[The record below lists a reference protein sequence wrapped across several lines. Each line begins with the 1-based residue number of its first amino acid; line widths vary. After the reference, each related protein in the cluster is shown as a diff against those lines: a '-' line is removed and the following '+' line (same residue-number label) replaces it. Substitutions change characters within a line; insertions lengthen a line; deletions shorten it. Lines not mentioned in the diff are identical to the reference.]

1 MEIKKKVQD
10 AINRQI
16 NRELYSAYLYLSMQS
31 YFESINLKGFANW
44 MKVQVQEEL
53 THAMKLYDYLFQR
66 GGRIILQPIEAP
78 PGEWSSPLDVFEKT
92 YEHEQAVTSLIND
105 LVELANSEKDHATY
119 NMLLW
124 FVSEQV
130 EEENNV
136 SNLTKKIKLM
146 KDAPGGIFM
155 LDKELATR
163 IVTTPASSE
172 TN

>member
-1 MEIKKKVQD
+1 MVIKEKVQD

-16 NRELYSAYLYLSMQS
+16 NREIYSAYLYLSMQS
-31 YFESINLKGFANW
+31 YFESVNLKGFANW

-66 GGRIILQPIEAP
+66 GGRVILQPIEAP
-78 PGEWSSPLDVFEKT
+78 PGDWSSPLGVFEET
-92 YEHEQAVTSLIND
+92 YEHEQVVTSSIND
-105 LVELANSEKDHATY
+105 LVELAHSEKDHASY
-119 NMLLW
+119 NMLQW

-130 EEENNV
+130 EEEDNA
-136 SNLTKKIKLM
+136 SNLIEKIKLM
-146 KDAPGGIFM
+146 EDAPGGLFM

-163 IVTTPASSE
+163 VFAPPASSE